1 MYCGNT
7 TLNDMIVFLQPTF
20 IISYYVPFLSR
31 VQMKL
36 TNFSAPNGCP
46 WHSSV
51 EKAVSPGGGGG
62 G

>member
-7 TLNDMIVFLQPTF
+7 TLNDMIVFLQPTLSF
-20 IISYYVPFLSR
+20 HNMLSR

-36 TNFSAPNGCP
+36 TNLSAPNGCP

-51 EKAVSPGGGGG
+51 ERAVSPGGGGEV
-62 G
+62 